1 MRSHIPSFEEFLRAR
16 HVAPGTL
23 APYLY
28 EIRGLAQSIE
38 DDGGTLERLTL
49 QQVTQYLVR
58 EGRST
63 GTARRARSAILQFLQ
78 WAGHPVAQE
87 LARVRMPRVH
97 APAPDYLSEKE
108 ETALRRTLKAR
119 VDQRHQARDRALLAL
134 MLDTGLRVGE
144 VVQLR
149 VGDVDLD
156 KKLVRILGKGGKQRA
171 RFLPSEARDLL
182 SKTVAGRSG
191 DAPVFISQVGQPL
204 CDRQVRRILTH
215 WAALAGI
222 TRPVHPHLLRHTF
235 ATSLLKQTGNLR
247 LVQLALD
254 HESPRTTAVYAHV
267 ADEDLQAAIESRRT
281 TRVTNR

>member
-23 APYLY
+23 ATYLY
-28 EIRGLAQSIE
+28 EVRGLAQLIE
-38 DDGGTLERLTL
+38 DEGGTLEGLTL
-49 QQVTQYLVR
+49 QQVTRYLAR

-63 GTARRARSAILQFLQ
+63 GTARRARSAILQFLR
-78 WAGHPVAQE
+78 WASHPVAGE
-87 LARVRMPRVH
+87 LARVRLPRAH
-97 APAPDYLSEKE
+97 APAPDFLSERE

-119 VDQRHQARDRALLAL
+119 VDQRHQARDRALLSL

-144 VVQLR
+144 VVRMQ

-156 KKLVRILGKGGKQRA
+156 KKLVRVLGKGGKQRT
-171 RFLPSEARDLL
+171 RFLPSETREVLAKII
-182 SKTVAGRSG
+182 SGRPG
-191 DAPVFISQVGQPL
+191 DAPVFVSQQAQPL
-204 CDRQVRRILTH
+204 CDRQVRRILSQ

-254 HESPRTTAVYAHV
+254 HESPKTTAVYAHV
-267 ADEDLQAAIESRRT
+267 ADEDLQAAMERRRASVA
-281 TRVTNR
+281 TR